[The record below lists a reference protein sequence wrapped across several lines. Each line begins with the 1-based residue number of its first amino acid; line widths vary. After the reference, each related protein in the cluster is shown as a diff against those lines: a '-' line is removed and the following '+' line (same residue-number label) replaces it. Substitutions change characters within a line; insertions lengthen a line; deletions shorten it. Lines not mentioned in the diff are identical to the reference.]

1 MKAIVALA
9 LICTR
14 LSAGELDDQIVL
26 SPFQE
31 ETSKSEYRPA
41 EWNFDIPLFV
51 LGISGYWAA
60 RGEWPSTISEVAEG
74 ILLWGGKEGLT
85 EEGKAKLKE
94 QSTFSDSF
102 EFAEKI
108 PMHEGIAYRVVYRR
122 AGVSVNG
129 LIVLREGASAEE
141 VAKSVHYSEDLAR
154 IAYSVPF

>member
-14 LSAGELDDQIVL
+14 LSAGGVDDQIVL

-31 ETSKSEYRPA
+31 DASTSEYRPA

-60 RGEWPSTISEVAEG
+60 REEWPSTNSEVTEG
-74 ILLWGGKEGLT
+74 ILLWGGTEGLT
-85 EEGKAKLKE
+85 AEGKAKLTE
-94 QSTFSDSF
+94 QSTFSASF
-102 EFAEKI
+102 EIVEKI
-108 PMHEGIAYRVVYRR
+108 PMHEGIAYRIVYRK

-129 LIVLREGASAEE
+129 LIVLREGASAGE